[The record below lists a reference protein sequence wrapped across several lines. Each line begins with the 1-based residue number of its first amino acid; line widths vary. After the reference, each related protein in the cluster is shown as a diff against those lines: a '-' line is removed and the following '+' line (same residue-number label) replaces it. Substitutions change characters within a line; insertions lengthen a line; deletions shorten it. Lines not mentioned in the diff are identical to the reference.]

1 MNPVDRRRADRIR
14 RHQRVR
20 KKVLGTSE
28 RPRLSVFRSHQHI
41 YAQIIDD
48 LKGHTLV
55 AASTVEA
62 DFPKSDQYYGNI
74 EAAQKI
80 GARIAK
86 KALEKGI
93 DTVVFDRGGNRY
105 HGRIAAL
112 AEAAREQ
119 GLNF

>member
-20 KKVLGTSE
+20 KKVLGTTE

-62 DFPKSDQYYGNI
+62 DFPKADQYYGNI